1 MTILALEFS
10 SDRRGV
16 AVAREGRVLAEVVH
30 SETRETPIFALI
42 TQVLEQAGLD
52 RSGIDC
58 LAVGLGPGSYT
69 GVRLAISVAQ
79 GWQLGAGVITVG
91 VSSLEN
97 LAIVAAD
104 LGPTLLAIDSQRQEF
119 AVVEAAEGRLAGTV
133 RLMSAAELSVRLAAG
148 DGVAGPDR
156 RPGLEGIRPLFPSAA
171 VLAQLAVG
179 RPSVPSEQLTPIY
192 LRETAFA
199 KAPPMRTVD
208 WTPSAGI

>member
-16 AVAREGRVLAEVVH
+16 AVAREGQVLAEVVH

-42 TQVLEQAGLD
+42 TRALEQAGVE
-52 RSGIDC
+52 RSGIDGV
-58 LAVGLGPGSYT
+58 AVGLGPGSYT

-79 GWQLGAGVITVG
+79 GWQLGAGVTTVG
-91 VSSLEN
+91 ISSLEN
-97 LAIVAAD
+97 LAVMAAG

-119 AVVEAAEGRLAGTV
+119 AVVEAAEGRLTGTV
-133 RLMSAAELSVRLAAG
+133 RLISAADLAVRLAAVEC
-148 DGVAGPDR
+148 VAGPDR
-156 RPGLEGIRPLFPSAA
+156 RTGLEGIRPLFPSAA
-171 VLAQLAVG
+171 VLAQLAAG

-192 LRETAFA
+192 LRETSFA

-208 WTPSAGI
+208 WTPSAGR